1 MQIRSAESKLK
12 KLFALERNFTIEE
25 RPLHKKLVCNCWD
38 FSLLLCAFLRYQ
50 GIPAR
55 ARCGFATYFIKDK
68 YEDHWV
74 CEYWQSKAQRW
85 VMVDAQLDEFQQQ
98 VLQIDFDPFNVP
110 LGKFIPAGQAWQMCR
125 RHRADPHKF
134 GIYQYRGLM
143 FILGDLQRDLLALIK
158 SNCLLGI
165 CGEFSRNASNYFQG
179 MNFN

>member
-1 MQIRSAESKLK
+1 MNQEALSFYASSASLSDISTHKKKLSVLTKDIHFLVELLHKSCPHIFWTDRMGGQLSEERKREVQIRSVESKLK

-25 RPLHKKLVCNCWD
+25 RPLHKKLVCNCRD

-85 VMVDAQLDEFQQQ
+85 VMVDAHLDEFQQQ
-98 VLQIDFDPFNVP
+98 VLQIDFVP
-110 LGKFIPAGQAWQMCR
+110 LGKFIPAGQAW
-125 RHRADPHKF
+125 
-134 GIYQYRGLM
+134 
-143 FILGDLQRDLLALIK
+143 
-158 SNCLLGI
+158 
-165 CGEFSRNASNYFQG
+165 
-179 MNFN
+179 